1 MHKRSINSGRAF
13 NYLESVNKMKILRQL
28 FEENIAPLD
37 YYFKPKDSGENMLK
51 HKVNENANND
61 EKIGKT
67 IELLKSRQ

>member
-1 MHKRSINSGRAF
+1 MQKRSINSGRAF

-51 HKVNENANND
+51 LKVN
-61 EKIGKT
+61 
-67 IELLKSRQ
+67 